1 MSYERVN
8 WEDSPSTKTP
18 INATNLN
25 KMDAGIE
32 KNALAI
38 EEMQESVIINT
49 DIAVSADSFVTYSAS
64 GDFEKSI
71 VADYPYKADVSIG
84 GVTADYKAD
93 VIPSY
98 AASQLGILCNLNQTK
113 AGYVRIYAN
122 AVPSE
127 DISILSVTCIKEY

>member
-71 VADYPYKADVSIG
+71 VADYPYKADISIG

-98 AASQLGILCNLNQTK
+98 QVCQLGILCNLNQTK
-113 AGYVRIYAN
+113 AGYVRIYASE
-122 AVPSE
+122 VPE
-127 DISILSVTCIKEY
+127 TDIKIMTISCIKAC

>member
-49 DIAVSADSFVTYSAS
+49 DIAVPANQFTTYSAS
-64 GDFEKSI
+64 GALETSI
-71 VADYPYKADVSIG
+71 VADYPYKADISIG

-93 VIPSY
+93 VVPSY

-127 DISILSVTCIKEY
+127 DVSIMTITCVKEY